1 MPLTPASAQALSG
14 ARPPAWRA
22 WILAAR
28 PHTLGVTVAPVL
40 AACALAWSERGRWM
54 AGVALLTLLAAML
67 IQIGTNLLNDV
78 GDFERGADG
87 ADRLGPQRATAM
99 GWLRAEQ
106 VRRAGF
112 GALGVAFLFGV
123 LLATVGGWPIV
134 WLGLVALLCGW
145 AYTAG
150 PWPIAYSAFGEVF
163 VWVFFGLAAVL
174 GTYFLQT
181 GTLSGAAW
189 MLGHMMGAFAS
200 AVMLVNNTRDAAS
213 DARAGKRTLAVR
225 LGAHRVPRRYT
236 ALVILAHALPFVPS
250 WWPQA
255 LGAAAAALPAQ
266 VARFGL
272 VSLPLSL
279 LAAWWLALRAVT
291 PQRLRPAIVASIA
304 AAVLHPLAL
313 AAALWGWRL

>member
-1 MPLTPASAQALSG
+1 MPLTPASAQALPG

-225 LGAHRVPRRYT
+225 LGLQGCRRLYVGM
-236 ALVILAHALPFVPS
+236 LVLPF
-250 WWPQA
+250 
-255 LGAAAAALPAQ
+255 LL
-266 VARFGL
+266 
-272 VSLPLSL
+272 LPLVDVQG
-279 LAAWWLALRAVT
+279 AWLALLA
-291 PQRLRPAIVASIA
+291 L
-304 AAVLHPLAL
+304 PLAALLMWRFVRQAPARGHNQLL
-313 AAALWGWRL
+313 ARTAHLQLVFALLWSAGLWWAP